1 MTLKVD
7 TLIPNAPSPE
17 KLCFIPT
24 LPIFDGASC
33 AFVEAFSRRLMQ
45 LPEARMF
52 PELPALAFWFRK
64 GALENLRGQ
73 HEQRRGNA
81 LLVPRGTVLHFAPA
95 NVDTIF
101 VYSWFLSLLTGNR
114 NIVRVSSKGSPQAS
128 LLIDLL
134 VDLLADSAHEEILR
148 RTVLL
153 QCDAAEEINVWLSA
167 MCDVRVIWGSDET
180 VQQIRR
186 SPLPPASI
194 EVAFVTKYSLAV
206 VQAQRLLEASEKQK
220 DSWAQA
226 FYNDAYG
233 FDQMACSSPRLV
245 LWLGT
250 PEQAAAAAADFWP
263 RVERELVSRHRRF
276 DDLDYVNKLVA
287 IDSLAI
293 DSSVRYHAGIS
304 NDLTRLWL
312 NEPKL
317 HSHHHCGAGLFFE
330 SAIADLEA
338 IRPLLDRTVQTVS
351 YAGFQTEELRQFVL
365 SGPLC
370 GIDRIVPFGHAL
382 DFSPVWDGFDM
393 LRTFTREIALV
404 WHSPMQI

>member
-1 MTLKVD
+1 MTLKFD

-17 KLCFIPT
+17 KLCTIQTMPA
-24 LPIFDGASC
+24 FDSALC
-33 AFVEAFSRRLMQ
+33 TFVEVFSRRLMNSS
-45 LPEARMF
+45 EARMF
-52 PELPALAFWFRK
+52 PELTALGFWFRK
-64 GALENLRGQ
+64 AAIDNLHRQ
-73 HEQRRGNA
+73 YEQRRDEA
-81 LLVPRGTVLHFAPA
+81 LLAPRGTVLHFAPA

-114 NIVRVSSKGSPQAS
+114 NIARVSRKSSPQTHH
-128 LLIDLL
+128 LIDIL
-134 VDLLADSAHEEILR
+134 VNLLADSGHEEILR

-153 QCDAAEEINVWLSA
+153 QCDADEEITCWLSA
-167 MCDVRVIWGSDET
+167 MCDVRIIWGSNET

-194 EVAFVTKYSLAV
+194 DVAFPTKYSLAV
-206 VQAQRLLEASEKQK
+206 IHAQRLLEASENQK
-220 DSWAQA
+220 DSWAEA

-250 PEQAAAAAADFWP
+250 QEQAAAAAVDFWP
-263 RVERELVSRHRRF
+263 RVERVLVCRHERF

-287 IDSLAI
+287 VDALAI
-293 DSSVRYHAGIS
+293 ETSVRYNPGVS

-312 NEPKL
+312 NEPAL
-317 HSHHHCGAGLFFE
+317 HIDHHCGAGLFFE

-351 YAGFQTEELRQFVL
+351 YAGFRKEELRQFVV

-393 LRTFTREIALV
+393 LRTFMREIALA
-404 WHSPMQI
+404 